1 MLVKRACVLLA
12 SAAVATCLAKPG
24 AAAESASGDAASQ
37 VGADLEGALGSGV
50 LATGSGTESLALLG
64 AQARLRIALVQ
75 VAGFAERSQA
85 AVDTVITYGGV
96 AGVWLSPA
104 DLPDFDLGLGLAR
117 RTYAHDTP
125 GGAIG
130 DYALSTPAVVA
141 RCGVSDRAFRQVGAR
156 LGARLSLSWDTRRH
170 ERQFEYGVSRS
181 APGATPRSDPTLVQR
196 SRHVGGVSVVLSLTI
211 ALDVTAAAP

>member
-1 MLVKRACVLLA
+1 M
-12 SAAVATCLAKPG
+12 
-24 AAAESASGDAASQ
+24 
-37 VGADLEGALGSGV
+37 GADLEGALGFGV
-50 LATGSGTESLALLG
+50 LATGSGTESLGLLG
-64 AQARLRIALVQ
+64 AQARLRVAFVQ

-85 AVDTVITYGGV
+85 AVDSVATYGGV
-96 AGVWLSPA
+96 AGFWLSPT
-104 DLPDFDLGLGLAR
+104 DLPDFDLGLGLSR

-125 GGAIG
+125 GGALG

-141 RCGVSDRAFRQVGAR
+141 RLAVSDRAFGRVGPR

-170 ERQFEYGVSRS
+170 ERRFEYEVSR
-181 APGATPRSDPTLVQR
+181 ATPAATPTSDSTLVQR